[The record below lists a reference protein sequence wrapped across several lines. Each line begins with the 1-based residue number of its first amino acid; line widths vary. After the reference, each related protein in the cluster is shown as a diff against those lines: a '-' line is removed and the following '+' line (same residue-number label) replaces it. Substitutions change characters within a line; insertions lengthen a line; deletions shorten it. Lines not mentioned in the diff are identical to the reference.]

1 MSKALLQY
9 LIPTIF
15 PVHIFTVLH
24 VKTPYMHMYGTT
36 NIKTKMPCYSLD
48 KVLRD
53 YIINDLCKYSPI
65 GL

>member
-15 PVHIFTVLH
+15 PVYIFTVLY
-24 VKTPYMHMYGTT
+24 VKIPYMHTYGTT
-36 NIKTKMPCYSLD
+36 NIKMKMLCYSLD

-53 YIINDLCKYSPI
+53 SVINDFCKYSPI